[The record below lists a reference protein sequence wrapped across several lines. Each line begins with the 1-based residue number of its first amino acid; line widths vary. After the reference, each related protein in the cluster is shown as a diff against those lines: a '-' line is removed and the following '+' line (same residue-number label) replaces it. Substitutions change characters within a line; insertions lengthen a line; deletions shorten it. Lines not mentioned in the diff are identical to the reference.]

1 MAMAKILQFARPDTD
16 RRRKAGDIPAE
27 IVIFPGI
34 RVEYHDVPPHPAG
47 SGGSRRGRRSP
58 AKRSLTA

>member
-1 MAMAKILQFARPDTD
+1 MAKILQFAQPHTD
-16 RRRKAGDIPAE
+16 RRRKAGNTSAQ

-34 RVEYHDVPPHPAG
+34 RVEYHDAPPHPAG
-47 SGGSRRGRRSP
+47 NGGSRRGRRGP